1 MATNRF
7 YPQRALINAL
17 TNATQAVTTF
27 TADHDFTLGEV
38 VSFRVTSDF
47 GMFQINQKKGIVLAL
62 TSDTIT
68 VDIDS
73 SSWDPFD
80 FSLIDT
86 VGTTPPQCVPCC
98 SVRVPGS
105 NPPQVNIND
114 TFDNRRV

>member
-1 MATNRF
+1 MPTNRF
-7 YPQRALINAL
+7 YPQRSLINAI
-17 TNATQAVTTF
+17 TNANQAVATCTT
-27 TADHDFTLGEV
+27 DHDFTVGQV
-38 VSFRVTSDF
+38 VSFRVTRNF
-47 GMFQINQKKGIVLAL
+47 GMFQINNVNGTVLST

-86 VGTTPPQCVPCC
+86 AGTTPPNCVPCC
-98 SVRVPGS
+98 SVRVPGVE
-105 NPPQVNIND
+105 PPMVNIDD

>member
-7 YPQRALINAL
+7 YPQRALINAI
-17 TNATQAVTTF
+17 TNDTQAVTTF
-27 TADHDFTLGEV
+27 TADHDFTVGQV
-38 VSFRVTSDF
+38 VSFRVTRDF
-47 GMFQINQKKGIVLAL
+47 GMFQINNKKGTVIAI

-73 SSWDPFD
+73 SSWDAFD

-86 VGTTPPQCVPCC
+86 LETTPPQCVPCC
-98 SVRVPGS
+98 SAKVPGS
-105 NPPQVNIND
+105 EPPRTNLQD